1 MYTYQEGLFGIF
13 FGCLLLLL
21 VMVFL
26 CGVFGLVGVFFFMF
40 MLWVVYFCRSARM
53 QIPPFISQS
62 ESTCLCFII
71 TVYNYFFCHLASSLD
86 LLGYNSLFFYS
97 HLV

>member
-1 MYTYQEGLFGIF
+1 
-13 FGCLLLLL
+13 
-21 VMVFL
+21 MVFL